1 MHQQGSPSAPKYG
14 KGGAGGGGKSWCVY
28 LGRGKAKR
36 LQVYYLKEPQTNNMK
51 MRDSIF
57 SIVEIMLNLLKY
69 QSTLKK
75 VLCNSF

>member
-1 MHQQGSPSAPKYG
+1 MRI
-14 KGGAGGGGKSWCVY
+14 

-51 MRDSIF
+51 MRGSIF